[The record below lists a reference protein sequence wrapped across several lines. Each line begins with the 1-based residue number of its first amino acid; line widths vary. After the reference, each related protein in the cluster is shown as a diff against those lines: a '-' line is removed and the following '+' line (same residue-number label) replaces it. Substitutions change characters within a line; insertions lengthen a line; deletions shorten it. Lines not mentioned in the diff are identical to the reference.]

1 MVNGFFMVVTKIRM
15 LLAVGVLAAGAVLLW
30 RLDTVTDERDQANVR
45 VGQLEQSNNQLI
57 ADLAAQRREVSA
69 LQSSYQNE
77 QSRVADLV
85 KDLEQAQ
92 QRAYDRQKVIHAIAN
107 QSDCGVQPLP
117 DDLIRLRRE
126 RTTATGD

>member
-1 MVNGFFMVVTKIRM
+1 MVVTKIRM
-15 LLAVGVLAAGAVLLW
+15 ILAVGVLAAGAALLW
-30 RLDTVTDERDQANVR
+30 RLDTVSDERDQANVR

-57 ADLAAQRREVSA
+57 ADLEAQRREVHA
-69 LQSSYQNE
+69 LQSSYQTE
-77 QSRVADLV
+77 QSRVANLV

-92 QRAYDRQKVIHAIAN
+92 QRATARQKVIYETAN

>member
-1 MVNGFFMVVTKIRM
+1 MVVTKIRM
-15 LLAVGVLAAGAVLLW
+15 LLAVGVLAAGAALLW
-30 RLDTVTDERDQANVR
+30 RLDTVSDERDQANVR

-57 ADLAAQRREVSA
+57 ADLEAQRREVHA
-69 LQSSYQNE
+69 LQSSYQTE
-77 QSRVADLV
+77 QSRVANLV

-92 QRAYDRQKVIHAIAN
+92 QRATARQKVIYETAN

>member
-1 MVNGFFMVVTKIRM
+1 MVNGCPMVVTKIRM
-15 LLAVGVLAAGAVLLW
+15 LLAVGVLAAGAALLW
-30 RLDTVTDERDQANVR
+30 RLDTVSDERDQANVR

-57 ADLAAQRREVSA
+57 ADLEAQRREVHA
-69 LQSSYQNE
+69 LQSSYQTE
-77 QSRVADLV
+77 QSRVANLV

-92 QRAYDRQKVIHAIAN
+92 QRATARQKVIYETAN

>member
-1 MVNGFFMVVTKIRM
+1 MVVTKIRVF
-15 LLAVGVLAAGAVLLW
+15 LAVGVLAAGAVLLW

-57 ADLAAQRREVSA
+57 ADLAAQRREVFA

-92 QRAYDRQKVIHAIAN
+92 QRRAERQKVIYEIAN
-107 QSDCGVQPLP
+107 QSDCGIQPLP
-117 DDLIRLRRE
+117 DELIRLRRE
-126 RTTATGD
+126 RTAATGD

>member
-1 MVNGFFMVVTKIRM
+1 MVVTKIRM
-15 LLAVGVLAAGAVLLW
+15 FLAVGVLAAGAALLW
-30 RLDTVTDERDQANVR
+30 RLDTVSDERDQANVR

>member
-1 MVNGFFMVVTKIRM
+1 MVVTKIRM
-15 LLAVGVLAAGAVLLW
+15 LLAVGVLAAGAALLW
-30 RLDTVTDERDQANVR
+30 RLDTVSDERDQANVR

-57 ADLAAQRREVSA
+57 ADLEAQRREVHA
-69 LQSSYQNE
+69 LQSSYQTE
-77 QSRVADLV
+77 QSRVANLV

-92 QRAYDRQKVIHAIAN
+92 QRARDRQKVIYETAN

>member
-1 MVNGFFMVVTKIRM
+1 MVVTKIRM

-30 RLDTVTDERDQANVR
+30 RLDTVTDERDHANVR

-77 QSRVADLV
+77 QSRVANLV

-92 QRAYDRQKVIHAIAN
+92 QRRAERQKVIYETAN

>member
-1 MVNGFFMVVTKIRM
+1 MVVTKIRM
-15 LLAVGVLAAGAVLLW
+15 LLAVGVLAAGAALLW
-30 RLDTVTDERDQANVR
+30 RLDTVSDERDQANVR

-57 ADLAAQRREVSA
+57 ADLEAQRREVHA
-69 LQSSYQNE
+69 LQSSYQTE
-77 QSRVADLV
+77 QSRVANLV

-92 QRAYDRQKVIHAIAN
+92 QRATARQKVIYETAN

-126 RTTATGD
+126 RTTATGN

>member
-1 MVNGFFMVVTKIRM
+1 MVVTKIRM
-15 LLAVGVLAAGAVLLW
+15 LLAVGVLAAGAALLW
-30 RLDTVTDERDQANVR
+30 RLDTVSDERDQANVR

-57 ADLAAQRREVSA
+57 ADLEAQRREVHA
-69 LQSSYQNE
+69 LQSSYQTE
-77 QSRVADLV
+77 QSRVANLV

-92 QRAYDRQKVIHAIAN
+92 QRAIARQKVIYATAN

>member
-1 MVNGFFMVVTKIRM
+1 MVVTKIRM

-30 RLDTVTDERDQANVR
+30 RLDTVTDERDHANVR

-77 QSRVADLV
+77 QSRVAALV
-85 KDLEQAQ
+85 KDLEQSQ
-92 QRAYDRQKVIHAIAN
+92 QRRAERQKVIYETAN

>member
-1 MVNGFFMVVTKIRM
+1 MVVTKIRM

-30 RLDTVTDERDQANVR
+30 RLDTVTDERDHANVR

-77 QSRVADLV
+77 QSRVANLV
-85 KDLEQAQ
+85 KDLEKAQ
-92 QRAYDRQKVIHAIAN
+92 QRRAERQKVIYETAN

>member
-1 MVNGFFMVVTKIRM
+1 MVVTKIRM
-15 LLAVGVLAAGAVLLW
+15 LLAVGVLSAGAALLW
-30 RLDTVTDERDQANVR
+30 RLDTVSDERDQANVR
-45 VGQLEQSNNQLI
+45 VGQLEQSNSQLI
-57 ADLAAQRREVSA
+57 AELEAQRREVHA
-69 LQSSYQNE
+69 LQSSYQTE
-77 QSRVADLV
+77 QSRVANLV

-92 QRAYDRQKVIHAIAN
+92 QRATARQKVIYATAN

>member
-1 MVNGFFMVVTKIRM
+1 MVVTKIRM
-15 LLAVGVLAAGAVLLW
+15 LLAVGVLAAGAALLW
-30 RLDTVTDERDQANVR
+30 RLDTVSDERDQANVR

-57 ADLAAQRREVSA
+57 ADLEAQRREVHA
-69 LQSSYQNE
+69 LQSSYQTE
-77 QSRVADLV
+77 QSRVANLV

-92 QRAYDRQKVIHAIAN
+92 QRARDRQKVIYATAN

>member
-1 MVNGFFMVVTKIRM
+1 MVVTKIRM

-30 RLDTVTDERDQANVR
+30 RLDTVTAERDQANVR

-92 QRAYDRQKVIHAIAN
+92 HRAYDRQKVIHAIAN

>member
-1 MVNGFFMVVTKIRM
+1 MVVTKIRM
-15 LLAVGVLAAGAVLLW
+15 LLAVGVLAAGAALLW
-30 RLDTVTDERDQANVR
+30 RLDTVSDERDQANVR

-57 ADLAAQRREVSA
+57 ADLEAQRREVHA
-69 LQSSYQNE
+69 LQSSYQTE
-77 QSRVADLV
+77 QSRVANLV

-92 QRAYDRQKVIHAIAN
+92 QRARDRQKVIYETAN
-107 QSDCGVQPLP
+107 QSDCGVQHLP

>member
-1 MVNGFFMVVTKIRM
+1 MVVTKIRVF
-15 LLAVGVLAAGAVLLW
+15 LAVGVLAAGAVLLW

-57 ADLAAQRREVSA
+57 ADLTAQRREVSA

-92 QRAYDRQKVIHAIAN
+92 QRRAESQKVIYETAN

-117 DDLIRLRRE
+117 DELIRLRHE
-126 RTTATGD
+126 RTAATGD

>member
-1 MVNGFFMVVTKIRM
+1 MVVTKIRM
-15 LLAVGVLAAGAVLLW
+15 LLVVGVLAAGAVLLW

>member
-1 MVNGFFMVVTKIRM
+1 MVVTKIRM
-15 LLAVGVLAAGAVLLW
+15 LLAVGVLAAGAALLW
-30 RLDTVTDERDQANVR
+30 RLNTVSDERDQANVR

-57 ADLAAQRREVSA
+57 ADLEAQRREVHA
-69 LQSSYQNE
+69 LQSSYQTE
-77 QSRVADLV
+77 QSRVANLV

-92 QRAYDRQKVIHAIAN
+92 QRATARQKVIYETAN

>member
-1 MVNGFFMVVTKIRM
+1 MVVTKIRM
-15 LLAVGVLAAGAVLLW
+15 LLAVGVLAAGAALLW
-30 RLDTVTDERDQANVR
+30 RLDTVSDERDQANVR

-57 ADLAAQRREVSA
+57 AELEAQRREVHA
-69 LQSSYQNE
+69 LQSSYQTE
-77 QSRVADLV
+77 QSRVANLV

-92 QRAYDRQKVIHAIAN
+92 QRATARQKVIYETAN